1 MDYFFVFVVFIL
13 SLVFLF
19 LLDVENFFTVNV
31 GEYNNDIEYYRYLG
45 ILQFFFLFNLF
56 QNFFNDVEL
65 KFQVIKS
72 KNIFIMVLY
81 VKVILIG
88 RLRYDIM
95 IK

>member
-1 MDYFFVFVVFIL
+1 M
-13 SLVFLF
+13 
-19 LLDVENFFTVNV
+19 VNV
-31 GEYNNDIEYYRYLG
+31 GVYNNDIEYYRYLG